1 MMKAKNM
8 LMLSN
13 HGSHW
18 TEMRVEWIF
27 KPTHNAKYIPSM
39 HVQRIVYGSH
49 FVHTSSL
56 NIWLVACCRHCTAT
70 TT

>member
-8 LMLSN
+8 LMLAN

-27 KPTHNAKYIPSM
+27 KLTHNAKYIPSKTL
-39 HVQRIVYGSH
+39 Q
-49 FVHTSSL
+49 
-56 NIWLVACCRHCTAT
+56 
-70 TT
+70 